1 MEEIF
6 ANRRPKYC
14 EFRGRNFPELKL
26 KVIFRGK
33 IFRELRLQENLPKK
47 SEQFKN
53 VLSRKFLVAKAC
65 SIKVGKILNRAF
77 NNTYGYS
84 YDLSYIILEKR
95 IMGILET
102 IAAFQANRDRYSE
115 ICRAFILVY
124 TAASWATKKER
135 NTAESRRMAIST
147 ASRYSRIHQFFDGRC
162 V

>member
-1 MEEIF
+1 MPDRLLEILVKSLTLREEIFVEKIF

-53 VLSRKFLVAKAC
+53 VLPRKFLPRKFLVAKAC
-65 SIKVGKILNRAF
+65 SLKVGKILKRAF
-77 NNTYGYS
+77 SNTYGYS

-115 ICRAFILVY
+115 IYRAFILVY
-124 TAASWATKKER
+124 TAAS
-135 NTAESRRMAIST
+135 
-147 ASRYSRIHQFFDGRC
+147 
-162 V
+162 